1 MIAPVVMNANVPA
14 VDVKGTALAWTGP
27 IRVASIPAGHPY
39 VRHLAAPD
47 GDDQVVR
54 LPDPVPDVV
63 DPLPG
68 QWWPPA
74 MLQSGWVGDRHR
86 EFDLAHLHFGFDAAT
101 PADLVRWTAELAA
114 RGRPLVLTV
123 HDLTN
128 PHFVDQT
135 RHRRHLDVLIPAADE
150 LITLTPGAA
159 ALIERQW
166 GRRAS
171 VIPHPHVVPLPELTP
186 PGMTPADV
194 RLRGRPTSGDLVIGL
209 HAKSLRANVDPLPV
223 LRALD
228 EVTKGLDRTVIQ
240 LNLHPDVLHRGDARA
255 ADLREWLSSRQ
266 GQPGWRIR
274 VHPMFSDEELRRYL
288 RSIDVYVLPYR
299 FGTHSGWLEACVDV
313 GTGVLV
319 PDVGCYADQH
329 GHPSFG
335 RSGDQVDVA
344 ALAGLVERLRSD
356 PSAATPTPPDRAA
369 QRGRIA
375 AEHRRIYARA
385 LERVG

>member
-1 MIAPVVMNANVPA
+1 MV
-14 VDVKGTALAWTGP
+14 WTGP
-27 IRVASIPAGHPY
+27 IRVASIPANHPY

-47 GDDQVVR
+47 GGDRVSR
-54 LPDPVPDVV
+54 LADPTPDVP

-68 QWWPPA
+68 QWWPPV
-74 MLQSGWVGDRHR
+74 MLETGWVADHHR

-101 PADLVRWTAELAA
+101 PAELASWTAELAA

-135 RHRRHLDVLIPAADE
+135 RHREHLDVVIPAADE
-150 LITLTPGAA
+150 LITLTTSAA
-159 ALIERQW
+159 ALIEQQW

-171 VIPHPHVVPLPELTP
+171 VIPHPHVVPLP
-186 PGMTPADV
+186 D
-194 RLRGRPTSGDLVIGL
+194 LRPRRVSTAGALVIGV
-209 HAKSLRANVDPLPV
+209 HAKSLRANVDPLPL

-228 EVTKGLDRTVIQ
+228 EVTKQDPQTVIQ
-240 LNLHPDVLHRGDARA
+240 LNLHPDVLQRSDERA
-255 ADLREWLSSRQ
+255 AGLREWLSGRESD
-266 GQPGWRIR
+266 GSWRIE
-274 VHPMFSDEELRRYL
+274 VHPMFTDDELWRYL

-319 PDVGCYADQH
+319 PDIGCYADQH

-335 RSGDQVDVA
+335 RSGDRVDS
-344 ALAGLVERLRSD
+344 AGLTELVGRLHADR
-356 PSAATPTPPDRAA
+356 SAATPPPPDRAA
-369 QRGRIA
+369 QRRWIA
-375 AEHRRIYARA
+375 AEHERIYLRA
-385 LERVG
+385 LDRVG

>member
-1 MIAPVVMNANVPA
+1 MV
-14 VDVKGTALAWTGP
+14 WTGP
-27 IRVASIPAGHPY
+27 IRVASIPANHPY

-47 GDDQVVR
+47 GEGRVVR
-54 LPDPVPDVV
+54 LPDPAPDVP

-68 QWWPPA
+68 QWWPPV
-74 MLQSGWVGDRHR
+74 MLDTGWVAAQHR

-101 PADLVRWTAELAA
+101 PAELTSWTAELA
-114 RGRPLVLTV
+114 RHGRPLIFTV

-135 RHRRHLDVLIPAADE
+135 RHEAHLDVLIPAADE
-150 LITLTPGAA
+150 LITLTTSAA
-159 ALIERQW
+159 ALIEQRW

-171 VIPHPHVVPLPELTP
+171 VIPHPHVVPLQNLHPEP
-186 PGMTPADV
+186 RAAA
-194 RLRGRPTSGDLVIGL
+194 GDLVIGM

-228 EVTKGLDRTVIQ
+228 AVTKQHARTVIQ
-240 LNLHPDVLHRGDARA
+240 LNVHPDVLQRSDERA
-255 ADLREWLSSRQ
+255 AGLREWLSGRESD
-266 GQPGWRIR
+266 GGWRIE
-274 VHPMFSDEELRRYL
+274 VHPMFTDDELWRYL

-319 PDVGCYADQH
+319 PDIGCYADQH

-335 RSGDQVDVA
+335 RSGDWVDR
-344 ALAGLVERLRSD
+344 AGLTELVGRLHADR
-356 PSAATPTPPDRAA
+356 SAATPPPPDRAA
-369 QRGRIA
+369 QRRWIA
-375 AEHRRIYARA
+375 AEHERIYLRA
-385 LERVG
+385 LDRVS